1 MNQEA
6 SNLADREE
14 ELQGAV
20 YNERLIRQKGAERG
34 VYTRQK
40 TGVVIEGSLF
50 FREWQMSIRQ
60 II

>member
-20 YNERLIRQKGAERG
+20 YNERLIRQMGAERG

-50 FREWQMSIRQ
+50 FRGWQMSIRQ

>member
-14 ELQGAV
+14 ELQEAV

-40 TGVVIEGSLF
+40 IGVVIEGSLF
-50 FREWQMSIRQ
+50 FRGWQMSIRQ

>member
-14 ELQGAV
+14 ELQEAV

-40 TGVVIEGSLF
+40 SWVVIEGSLF
-50 FREWQMSIRQ
+50 FRGWQMSIRQ

>member
-50 FREWQMSIRQ
+50 FRGWQMSIRQ